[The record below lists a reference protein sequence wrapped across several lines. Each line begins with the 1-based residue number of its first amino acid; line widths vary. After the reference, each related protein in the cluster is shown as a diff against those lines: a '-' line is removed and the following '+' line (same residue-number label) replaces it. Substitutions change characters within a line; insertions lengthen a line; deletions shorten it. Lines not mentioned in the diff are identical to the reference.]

1 MIMGEWK
8 FRPLHFRKSCGRILI
23 QVNKDMTG
31 VGGRRYPPGPVKREA
46 GARPARSRRCERRV
60 MLHAAF
66 WQRMSLGRK
75 FISCE
80 ERKGAAKAPDKWGE
94 EPDSREGEAGGD
106 AQVRRPACD
115 VCHEA
120 TRNWLALNARGK
132 RVFDSAFCLHKSF
145 MTT

>member
-1 MIMGEWK
+1 MGEWK

-31 VGGRRYPPGPVKREA
+31 AGGRRYPPGPVKREA

-80 ERKGAAKAPDKWGE
+80 ERKGAAKAPDNGE
-94 EPDSREGEAGGD
+94 RNRIPGKAKLAETLKSEDLPVMCAM
-106 AQVRRPACD
+106 RP
-115 VCHEA
+115 
-120 TRNWLALNARGK
+120 RGIGW
-132 RVFDSAFCLHKSF
+132 R
-145 MTT
+145 

>member
-1 MIMGEWK
+1 MRG
-8 FRPLHFRKSCGRILI
+8 LHDLVAVREESCFTLPSGSACHWEESSFPVRK
-23 QVNKDMTG
+23 
-31 VGGRRYPPGPVKREA
+31 
-46 GARPARSRRCERRV
+46 
-60 MLHAAF
+60 
-66 WQRMSLGRK
+66 
-75 FISCE
+75 
-80 ERKGAAKAPDKWGE
+80 KGAAKAPDKWGE